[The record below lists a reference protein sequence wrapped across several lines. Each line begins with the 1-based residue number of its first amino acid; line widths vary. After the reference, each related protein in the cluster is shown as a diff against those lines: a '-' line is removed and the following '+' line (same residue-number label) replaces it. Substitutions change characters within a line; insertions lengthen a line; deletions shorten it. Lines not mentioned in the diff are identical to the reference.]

1 VAFALAEAVGE
12 VPIIAFD
19 RFAVALA
26 SSLPAQIFAS
36 RDAALELS
44 PSACLPRWCL
54 GAGLS
59 DEHELRALMFPIV
72 DIAFPQGKS
81 PVFPSQLSAFK

>member
-1 VAFALAEAVGE
+1 MALELAEAVGE
-12 VPIIAFD
+12 VPKVAFD

-26 SSLPAQIFAS
+26 SSLPAEIFAS

-44 PSACLPRWCL
+44 PSAYLPRWCF
-54 GAGLS
+54 GDGLI
-59 DEHELRALMFPIV
+59 DEQELRAPMFPIA
-72 DIAFPQGKS
+72 DISFPQGKS